1 MKHDVAH
8 GLEPE
13 KAKEVTEKAL
23 NAYKARFAEYNPV
36 VTWDDAHRARIAF
49 NVKGI
54 ELRGSVDVDAR
65 NISMDLEV
73 PLLLR
78 PFRGK
83 AMAVI
88 EAEIKKWI
96 QKAKDGKI

>member
-8 GLEPE
+8 GLETA

-23 NAYKARFAEYNPV
+23 DAYKKRFAEYNP
-36 VTWDDAHRARIAF
+36 TIAWEGQNRARIAF

-54 ELRGSVDVDAR
+54 ELRGSVEVDAR
-65 NISMDLEV
+65 NISLDLDV

-78 PFRGK
+78 PFKGK
-83 AMAVI
+83 AMSVI